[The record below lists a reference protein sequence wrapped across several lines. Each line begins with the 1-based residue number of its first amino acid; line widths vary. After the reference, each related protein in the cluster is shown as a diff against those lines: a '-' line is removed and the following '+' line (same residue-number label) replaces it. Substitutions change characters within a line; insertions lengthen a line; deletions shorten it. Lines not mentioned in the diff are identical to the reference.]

1 MMKDWTKVYVIM
13 KHDRI
18 KMFSHIYGRMAFDS
32 RAKAEKLLETICEY
46 NCEYGSHYKIVELE
60 MPPY

>member
-1 MMKDWTKVYVIM
+1 MMKDWTKVYAIM
-13 KHDRI
+13 KHD
-18 KMFSHIYGRMAFDS
+18 HIYGRMVFDS

>member
-13 KHDRI
+13 KHD
-18 KMFSHIYGRMAFDS
+18 HIYGRMVFDS
-32 RAKAEKLLETICEY
+32 RAKAEKQLETICEY